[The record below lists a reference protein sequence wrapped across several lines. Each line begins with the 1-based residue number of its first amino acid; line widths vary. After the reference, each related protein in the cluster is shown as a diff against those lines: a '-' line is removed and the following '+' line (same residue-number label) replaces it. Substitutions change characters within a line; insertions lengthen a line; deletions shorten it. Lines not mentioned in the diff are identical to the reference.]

1 MMEKIKK
8 MEKIKGIYMKYLHN
22 SIGICVGLALTL
34 NFIIEAFSRQSV
46 LEGLA
51 FFVKSP
57 LVFLFNSSII
67 FAFLSFS
74 ILFRRRF
81 FAYVFLSL
89 FWLALGVING
99 IILKNR
105 MTPFTTKDIEVLQ
118 DGLSL
123 VTNYLSTA
131 QIVLSLIGIGILL
144 AGVIALVI
152 FAPKRRHR
160 INYKR
165 NILVFVAILVAT
177 FGIMNLAIQT
187 KVVDTYFGNLNYAY
201 RDYGVP
207 YCFLSTWLNTGIKM
221 PEDYSRA
228 SITKVFADE
237 KEPSEESKTNIIML
251 QLESFADPTLF
262 NNITLSEDP
271 VPNFRELKQ
280 NYSTGMLTVPVVG
293 AGTANTEF
301 ESITGMSVKFFGP
314 GEYPYKSVLL
324 KETCESIP
332 FNLKALGYSTHAIH
346 NHRAVF
352 YGRNKVFKN
361 LGFDTFTSLE
371 YMIGPVKTP
380 KNWAKDGLLTGEIVA
395 ALKSTPNMDYVYTIS
410 VQGHGKYPTEQ
421 VIIDPSITV
430 ELEDNEALKWQYEYY
445 VNQMREMDLFIKDLT
460 EVLSKYDEKVVLV
473 MYGDHLPAL
482 EMKESDMKSGS
493 LYQTEYV
500 IWNNFGMEKKD
511 ANLTTYQLGA
521 EVLDQLGIHEGTLT
535 RFHQTNNDPLTYKK
549 DLQTLEYDML
559 YGSKFVYGGITP
571 FKPTDMKM
579 GVRPIAISEVVE
591 IMGKFYLKGEN
602 FTEYSKVSLDG
613 DILNTIYLSPS
624 VLGLLEEVNPT
635 DVSKMK
641 VSQVEKNKE
650 EILSTTE

>member
-1 MMEKIKK
+1 MMEKNKK
-8 MEKIKGIYMKYLHN
+8 MEKIKLFHMKYLHN
-22 SIGICVGLALTL
+22 SMGICAALALTL
-34 NFIIEAFSRQSV
+34 NFIIESLSRQSM
-46 LEGLA
+46 LEGA
-51 FFVKSP
+51 SFFLKSP
-57 LVFLFNSSII
+57 LVFLFNSLII

-89 FWLALGVING
+89 FWLALGIING

-105 MTPFTTKDIEVLQ
+105 MTPFTTKDLEVVQ

-123 VTNYLSTA
+123 VTNYLSTI
-131 QIVLSLIGIGILL
+131 QIVLSLVGIGILA

-152 FAPKRRHR
+152 FAPKRKHR
-160 INYKR
+160 INYKK
-165 NILVFVAILVAT
+165 NILVFLAILVVT
-177 FGIMNLAIQT
+177 FGITNLAIQT

-221 PEDYSRA
+221 PEGYSLA
-228 SITKVFADE
+228 SVQKIFPDE
-237 KEPSEESKTNIIML
+237 KKPSVQSKTNIIML
-251 QLESFADPTLF
+251 QLESFQDPDLF
-262 NNITLSEDP
+262 NNITLSEDA
-271 VPNFRELKQ
+271 VPNFRELKS
-280 NYSTGMLTVPVVG
+280 NYSTGLLTVPVVG

-301 ESITGMSVKFFGP
+301 EGITGMSVKFFGP
-314 GEYPYKSVLL
+314 GEYPYKSILI

-332 FNLKALGYSTHAIH
+332 FNLKTLGYSTHAIH

-352 YGRNKVFKN
+352 YGRNKVFEN

-380 KNWAKDGLLTGEIVA
+380 KNWAKDGLLTGEIMA
-395 ALKSTPNMDYVYTIS
+395 ALKSTPNQDYIYAIS
-410 VQGHGKYPTEQ
+410 VQGHGKFPTEQ
-421 VIIDPSITV
+421 VIMDPSITV
-430 ELEDNEALKWQYEYY
+430 EVAENESLKWQYEYY
-445 VNQMREMDLFIKDLT
+445 VNQISEMDLFIKDLT
-460 EVLSKYDEKVVLV
+460 ETLSKHNEKVVLV
-473 MYGDHLPAL
+473 LYGDHLPAL
-482 EMKESDMKSGS
+482 EMKASDMKTGS
-493 LYQTEYV
+493 LFQTEYV
-500 IWNNFGMEKKD
+500 IWSNFPMEKLD
-511 ANLTTYQLGA
+511 GNLTTYQLGA
-521 EVLDQLGIHEGTLT
+521 EVLGRLGIHEGTMT
-535 RFHQTNNDPLTYKK
+535 RFHQTQNDPLTYKK

-559 YGSKFVYGGITP
+559 YGNKYIYGGVSP
-571 FKPTDMKM
+571 FKPTQLQM
-579 GVRPIAISEVVE
+579 GVRPIIIRNVVE

-613 DILNTIYLSPS
+613 NILETIYLSPS
-624 VLGLLEEVNPT
+624 VLGLLEQVNPE

>member
-1 MMEKIKK
+1 MEKMGKSEKIK
-8 MEKIKGIYMKYLHN
+8 IIYLKHFHN
-22 SIGICVGLALTL
+22 SIGMCVFLALTL
-34 NFIIEAFSRQSV
+34 NFIIEALSRQSI
-46 LEGLA
+46 LEGLS

-89 FWLALGVING
+89 FWLALGLING

-105 MTPFTTKDIEVLQ
+105 MTPFTTKDLEVLQ

-123 VTNYLSTA
+123 VTNYLSKV
-131 QIVLSLIGIGILL
+131 QIILSLVGLGILV
-144 AGVIALVI
+144 AGIIALVI
-152 FAPKRRHR
+152 FAPKRRQS
-160 INYKR
+160 INYKK
-165 NILVFVAILVAT
+165 NILVIAAILVVT
-177 FGIMNLAIQT
+177 VGITNLAIQT

-228 SITKVFADE
+228 SIEKIFAEE
-237 KEPSEESKTNIIML
+237 KKPSVKSKTNIIML
-251 QLESFADPTLF
+251 QLESFEDPELF
-262 NNITLSEDP
+262 NNLKLSEDP
-271 VPNFRELKQ
+271 APNFRELKK
-280 NYSTGMLTVPVVG
+280 NYSTGLLTVPVVG

-301 ESITGMSVKFFGP
+301 EAITGMSVKFFGP
-314 GEYPYKSVLL
+314 GEYPYKSVLT

-332 FNLKALGYSTHAIH
+332 FDLKALGYSTHAIH

-380 KNWAKDGLLTGEIVA
+380 KNWAKDGLLTGEIMA
-395 ALKSTPNMDYVYTIS
+395 AMKSTTNQDFIFTIS

-421 VIIDPSITV
+421 VIMNPTITV
-430 ELEDNEALKWQYEYY
+430 GGVENEALKWQYEYY
-445 VNQMREMDLFIKDLT
+445 VNQIREMDIFIKDLT
-460 EVLSKYDEKVVLV
+460 ETLSKYDENVVLV
-473 MYGDHLPAL
+473 IYGDHLPAL
-482 EMKESDMKSGS
+482 EMTASDMKTGS

-500 IWNNFGMEKKD
+500 IWDNFDMQKTDE
-511 ANLTTYQLGA
+511 NLATYQLGA
-521 EVLDQLGIHEGTLT
+521 EVLDRLGIHEGTLT
-535 RFHQTNNDPLTYKK
+535 RFHQTNKDPLTNKK
-549 DLQTLEYDML
+549 ELQTLEYDML
-559 YGSKFVYGGITP
+559 YGKKFVYGGISP
-571 FKPTDMKM
+571 FMPTNMKM
-579 GVRPIAISEVVE
+579 GVRPIKISKVVE
-591 IMGKFYLKGEN
+591 VMGKFYLKGEN
-602 FTEYSKVSLDG
+602 FTEYSKVSLG
-613 DILNTIYLSPS
+613 GNILKTIYLSPS
-624 VLGLLEEVNPT
+624 VLGLLEEVDPAE
-635 DVSKMK
+635 VSKMK

>member
-1 MMEKIKK
+1 MMEQIKK
-8 MEKIKGIYMKYLHN
+8 MERIKSIYMKYLHN
-22 SIGICVGLALTL
+22 SIGICIGLALTL
-34 NFIIEAFSRQSV
+34 NFIIEAFSRQSA
-46 LEGLA
+46 LGGLS
-51 FFVKSP
+51 FFVSSP
-57 LVFLFNSSII
+57 LVFLFNSFII

-105 MTPFTTKDIEVLQ
+105 MTPFTTKDLEVLQ

-123 VTNYLSTA
+123 VTNYLSTV
-131 QIVLSLIGIGILL
+131 QIVLSLVGIGILA

-152 FAPKRRHR
+152 FAPKRKHR
-160 INYKR
+160 INYKK
-165 NILVFVAILVAT
+165 NLLVFAAILLIT
-177 FGIMNLAIQT
+177 FGITNLAIQT

-221 PEDYSRA
+221 PEDYSSA
-228 SITKVFADE
+228 SIQKIFADE
-237 KEPSEESKTNIIML
+237 KIPSVASKTNIIML
-251 QLESFADPTLF
+251 QLESFEDPALF
-262 NNITLSEDP
+262 NNITLSEDAA
-271 VPNFRELKQ
+271 PNFRELKR
-280 NYSTGMLTVPVVG
+280 NYSTGSLTVPVVG

-301 ESITGMSVKFFGP
+301 EAITGMSVKFFGP
-314 GEYPYKSVLL
+314 GEYPYKSVLT
-324 KETCESIP
+324 KETSESIP
-332 FNLKALGYSTHAIH
+332 FNLKTLGYSTHAIH

-352 YGRNKVFKN
+352 YGRNKVFAN

-380 KNWAKDGLLTGEIVA
+380 KNWAKDGLLTGEIMA
-395 ALKSTPNMDYVYTIS
+395 TLKSTPNQDFVYTIS

-421 VIIDPSITV
+421 VIMNPSITV
-430 ELEDNEALKWQYEYY
+430 GGVENESLKWQYEYY
-445 VNQMREMDLFIKDLT
+445 VNQINEMDLFIKDLT
-460 EVLSKYDEKVVLV
+460 ETLSKYNEKVVLV
-473 MYGDHLPAL
+473 LYGDHLPAL
-482 EMKESDMKSGS
+482 EMKASDMKTGS

-500 IWNNFGMEKKD
+500 IWSNFGLEKLD
-511 ANLTTYQLGA
+511 ENLTSYQLGA
-521 EVLDQLGIHEGTLT
+521 EVLDRLGIHEGVLT
-535 RFHQTNNDPLTYKK
+535 RFHQNNNDPLNYRKE
-549 DLQTLEYDML
+549 LQTLEYDML
-559 YGSKFVYGGITP
+559 YGSKFIYGGVSP
-571 FKPTDMKM
+571 FKPTDIKM
-579 GVRPIAISEVVE
+579 GVRTIKINKVVE

-613 DILNTIYLSPS
+613 NILKTIYLSPS
-624 VLGLLEEVNPT
+624 VLGLLEQVNPE

>member
-1 MMEKIKK
+1 MEKIKR
-8 MEKIKGIYMKYLHN
+8 IYLKHLHN
-22 SIGICVGLALTL
+22 SIGMCAFLALTL
-34 NFIIEAFSRQSV
+34 NFIIEALSRQSI
-46 LEGLA
+46 LEGLS

-89 FWLALGVING
+89 FWLALGIING

-105 MTPFTTKDIEVLQ
+105 MTPFTTKDLEVLG

-123 VTNYLSTA
+123 VTNYLSKT
-131 QIVLSLIGIGILL
+131 QIILSLVGLGILL

-152 FAPKRRHR
+152 FAPKRRQS
-160 INYKR
+160 INYKK
-165 NILVFVAILVAT
+165 NILVIAAILVAI
-177 FGIMNLAIQT
+177 FGITNLAIQT

-207 YCFLSTWLNTGIKM
+207 YCFLSTWLNTGVKM
-221 PEDYSRA
+221 PKDYSRA
-228 SITKVFADE
+228 SIEKIIGDE
-237 KEPSEESKTNIIML
+237 KEPSVKSKTNIIML
-251 QLESFADPTLF
+251 QLESFEDPNLF
-262 NNITLSEDP
+262 NNIILSEDP

-280 NYSTGMLTVPVVG
+280 NYSTGVLTVPVVG

-314 GEYPYKSVLL
+314 GEYPYKSILT

-332 FNLKALGYSTHAIH
+332 FDLKEIGYSTHAIH

-380 KNWAKDGLLTGEIVA
+380 KNWAKDGLLTDEIMA
-395 ALKSTPNMDYVYTIS
+395 ALKSTPNQDYIYTIS
-410 VQGHGKYPTEQ
+410 VQGHGKYPTYQ
-421 VIIDPSITV
+421 VIMNPAITV
-430 ELEDNEALKWQYEYY
+430 SGVENEALKWQYEYY
-445 VNQMREMDLFIKDLT
+445 VNQIREMDLFIKDLT
-460 EVLSKYDEKVVLV
+460 ETLAKYDEKVVLV

-482 EMKESDMKSGS
+482 EMKASDMKSGS

-500 IWNNFGMEKKD
+500 IWSNFGMQKKD
-511 ANLTTYQLGA
+511 ENLTSYQLGA
-521 EVLDQLGIHEGTLT
+521 EVLDRIGIHEGTLT
-535 RFHQTNNDPLTYKK
+535 RFHQTNKDPLTYKNE
-549 DLQTLEYDML
+549 LQTLEYDML
-559 YGSKFVYGGITP
+559 YGSKFVYSGVSP
-571 FKPTDMKM
+571 FMPTNMKM
-579 GVRPIAISEVVE
+579 GVRPITISKVVE

-602 FTEYSKVSLDG
+602 FTEYSKVSLGKDV
-613 DILNTIYLSPS
+613 LKTIYLSPT
-624 VLGLLEEVNPT
+624 VLGLLEEVNPA

>member
-1 MMEKIKK
+1 MEK
-8 MEKIKGIYMKYLHN
+8 MEKIKITYLKYLHN
-22 SIGICVGLALTL
+22 SIGMCVFLALTL
-34 NFIIEAFSRQSV
+34 NFIIEALSRQSILGGV
-46 LEGLA
+46 SFL
-51 FFVKSP
+51 VKSP
-57 LVFLFNSSII
+57 LVFLFNSLII

-89 FWLALGVING
+89 FWLALGIING

-105 MTPFTTKDIEVLQ
+105 MTPFTTKDLEVLQ

-123 VTNYLSTA
+123 VTNYLSKT
-131 QIVLSLIGIGILL
+131 QIVLSLIGLGILL
-144 AGVIALVI
+144 AGIIALVI
-152 FAPKRRHR
+152 FAPKRRQS
-160 INYKR
+160 INYKK
-165 NILVFVAILVAT
+165 NILVIAAILVAT
-177 FGIMNLAIQT
+177 FGITNLAIQT

-228 SITKVFADE
+228 NIEKIIGDE
-237 KEPSEESKTNIIML
+237 KEPSVKSKTNIIML
-251 QLESFADPTLF
+251 QLESFEDPNLF

-271 VPNFRELKQ
+271 APNFRELKQ
-280 NYSTGMLTVPVVG
+280 NYSTGLLTVPVVG

-301 ESITGMSVKFFGP
+301 EAITGMSVKFFGP
-314 GEYPYKSVLL
+314 GEYPYKSILT

-332 FNLKALGYSTHAIH
+332 FDLKKLGYSTHAIH

-352 YGRNKVFKN
+352 YGRNKVFEK

-380 KNWAKDGLLTGEIVA
+380 KNWAKDGLLTGEIMA
-395 ALKSTPNMDYVYTIS
+395 ALKSTPNQDYIYTIS

-421 VIIDPSITV
+421 VIMNPAITV
-430 ELEDNEALKWQYEYY
+430 GGVENESLKWQYEYY
-445 VNQMREMDLFIKDLT
+445 VNQIREMDLFIKDLT
-460 EVLSKYDEKVVLV
+460 ETLAKYDEKVVLV

-482 EMKESDMKSGS
+482 EMKASDMKTGS

-500 IWNNFGMEKKD
+500 IWSNFGIPKTDED
-511 ANLTTYQLGA
+511 LTAYQLGA
-521 EVLDQLGIHEGTLT
+521 EVLDRIGIHEGTLT

-549 DLQTLEYDML
+549 ELQTLEYDML
-559 YGSKFVYGGITP
+559 YGSKFVYGGVSP
-571 FKPTDMKM
+571 FMPTDMKM
-579 GVRPIAISEVVE
+579 GVRPIKIDEVVE

-613 DILNTIYLSPS
+613 NILKTIYLSPS
-624 VLGLLEEVNPT
+624 ILGLLEKVDPVEVP
-635 DVSKMK
+635 KMK